1 MLLVRVLTGVAAR
14 AMPDTAGLTA
24 EVLEQDRLLAA
35 AARSTVGLVGELLAS
50 KRILRSERA
59 LYLLEPRPCQI
70 PSVPVP
76 VALSKLGLH
85 ACQITAFRSQPAPS
99 PAVPRALS
107 GDSSTKQRWRGSVE
121 ASSFQVRGPQPSIFH
136 VPDGDRPA
144 RLGVKELSGPTCA
157 EAGMYED
164 VRLLRVQ
171 RLRRRGPQPS
181 IFHVP
186 DGDRPA
192 RLGVIGAERTD
203 LAGRATA
210 TAEAAASRRAGRA
223 AATGAA
229 SVRAAAAVT
238 GGEGERGGIA
248 DEGGSDKSGSDKRGS
263 SVRGAH
269 CEGLDGGAGGERGL
283 KGRQQRA

>member
-1 MLLVRVLTGVAAR
+1 VVVRAAGMLLVRVLTGVAAR

-144 RLGVKELSGPTCA
+144 RLGV
-157 EAGMYED
+157 
-164 VRLLRVQ
+164 
-171 RLRRRGPQPS
+171 
-181 IFHVP
+181 
-186 DGDRPA
+186 
-192 RLGVIGAERTD
+192 IGAERTD

-238 GGEGERGGIA
+238 GGEGERGGMC
-248 DEGGSDKSGSDKRGS
+248 R
-263 SVRGAH
+263 
-269 CEGLDGGAGGERGL
+269 
-283 KGRQQRA
+283 

>member
-1 MLLVRVLTGVAAR
+1 VVVRAAGMLLVRVLTGVAAR

-144 RLGVKELSGPTCA
+144 RLGV
-157 EAGMYED
+157 
-164 VRLLRVQ
+164 
-171 RLRRRGPQPS
+171 
-181 IFHVP
+181 
-186 DGDRPA
+186 
-192 RLGVIGAERTD
+192 IGAERTD
-203 LAGRATA
+203 RK
-210 TAEAAASRRAGRA
+210 AAATRAERRAETARVERRA
-223 AATGAA
+223 AA
-229 SVRAAAAVT
+229 VLVVVAAA
-238 GGEGERGGIA
+238 G
-248 DEGGSDKSGSDKRGS
+248 
-263 SVRGAH
+263 
-269 CEGLDGGAGGERGL
+269 
-283 KGRQQRA
+283 